1 MKLKKIF
8 ECVKCFIIGDDRDTK
23 NDIERILY
31 PEEDNNTNLNE
42 GCQTHQTL
50 YIPPEEPYDK
60 KASNSC
66 ERNYGINQKDII
78 DTVQTENLD
87 STSYDNCKK
96 INKNDNKETL
106 PIINELVE
114 LIIEFDRT
122 KSKLIASESVEIIS
136 FCQNR
141 IIESIVK
148 QSGDLINNDTI
159 YSNERHIPM
168 PFIIAPN
175 GSTIK
180 KISRPGIIINN
191 KVVLKAIVELD
202 I

>member
-1 MKLKKIF
+1 MKLKEIF
-8 ECVKCFIIGDDRDTK
+8 EYIKCFMIGDDRDTK

-31 PEEDNNTNLNE
+31 PEEHSTNFSE
-42 GCQTHQTL
+42 GDQIHQTL
-50 YIPPEEPYDK
+50 YIPPEESYDNK
-60 KASNSC
+60 TSKSC
-66 ERNYGINQKDII
+66 ERSYGVDQKDNININQP
-78 DTVQTENLD
+78 ENLA
-87 STSYDNCKK
+87 STSNDNSEK
-96 INKNDNKETL
+96 INQNDDEESQ

-114 LIIEFDRT
+114 LIIELDRT
-122 KSKLIASESVEIIS
+122 KSKLIANESIEIIS

-141 IIESIVK
+141 IIESIVNH
-148 QSGDLINNDTI
+148 SGNQINNDTI

-168 PFIIAPN
+168 PFKIVPN

-191 KVVLKAIVELD
+191 KVILKAIVELD